1 MFKGL
6 PGEACPCP
14 HWGYLF
20 SGRITVGYAD
30 HDEVY
35 EAGDAFYMS
44 PGHVPAAEA
53 GSEFVQFSPREAL
66 AEVREVMMRNA
77 KRDAGSAVLGGKRCA
92 DPGDRIACMPGTC
105 QSFKEKR

>member
-6 PGEACPCP
+6 PGEVCPCP
-14 HWGYLF
+14 HWGYVF
-20 SGRITVGYAD
+20 SGRITVAYAD
-30 HDEVY
+30 HDEAY

-53 GSEFVQFSPREAL
+53 GSEFVQFSPHEAL

-77 KRDAGSAVLGGKRCA
+77 IAMQGAAGFSEESDAPTRA
-92 DPGDRIACMPGTC
+92 I
-105 QSFKEKR
+105 